1 MIRFF
6 DIIFS
11 LIALILLSPV
21 LLIICLLLKF
31 TGEGEIFYLQSRV
44 GKGKQNFSLFKF
56 ATMLKDSENIGS
68 GTVTIHNDPR
78 ILPMGRFLRNSK
90 LNELPQLINI
100 LKGDM
105 SIIGP
110 RPQTQRCFDAF
121 SDEVQN
127 AISKVR
133 PGLSGIGSIIFSKE
147 ELMLKD
153 IESIEVYDK
162 VIAPYK
168 GSLEIWYISNNNIY
182 SYFALILST
191 ILVIFF
197 GSTRILNLFFK
208 DLPLPSDEASELLK
222 NNN

>member
-100 LKGDM
+100 LNGGKIWENTVNCGRM
-105 SIIGP
+105 
-110 RPQTQRCFDAF
+110 RQ
-121 SDEVQN
+121 
-127 AISKVR
+127 
-133 PGLSGIGSIIFSKE
+133 
-147 ELMLKD
+147 
-153 IESIEVYDK
+153 
-162 VIAPYK
+162 IAENCGK
-168 GSLEIWYISNNNIY
+168 
-182 SYFALILST
+182 
-191 ILVIFF
+191 LVHI
-197 GSTRILNLFFK
+197 
-208 DLPLPSDEASELLK
+208 
-222 NNN
+222 